1 MIADDYYIRWGE
13 GERQQ
18 WGLLEAGVARTGA
31 GFEQMSEWE
40 LNEPIANAEGMD
52 ANRAWL
58 WAVFVG
64 LVDVVARKAQ
74 NQRVVAHLVR
84 SSRSSVVADIGWG
97 DIDGVEQDLSFPG
110 FGQEMDSLLGLRLE
124 PWMGS
129 GFVDKGTEPT

>member
-1 MIADDYYIRWGE
+1 
-13 GERQQ
+13 
-18 WGLLEAGVARTGA
+18 
-31 GFEQMSEWE
+31 
-40 LNEPIANAEGMD
+40 
-52 ANRAWL
+52 
-58 WAVFVG
+58 VFVG